1 MHFFSG
7 VTKTQ
12 TPKTQTSD
20 PENSDPENSD
30 PEKSD
35 PENSDPE
42 NSDPENSDPLKFKL
56 FSIIFTEI
64 DGHLMFIGKSHYGAT
79 YLCFGLIAVAST
91 KQRTTNIYHFRFI
104 AVVSI
109 EQ

>member
-1 MHFFSG
+1 MLHFEKKHCPSLG

-20 PENSDPENSD
+20 PENSDPE
-30 PEKSD
+30 K
-35 PENSDPE
+35 
-42 NSDPENSDPLKFKL
+42 SDPENSDPLKFKL

-91 KQRTTNIYHFRFI
+91 KQ
-104 AVVSI
+104 
-109 EQ
+109 